1 MAGLELLDEVLE
13 LEQPLLGQEQVLDV
27 RQVLVQQQEQEQ
39 ELPEEQQW
47 RHRNLRR
54 RWRGSSWRCA
64 STVHWCRF
72 SKPAHQCHCASY
84 QWFVRQRRLRELRRP
99 TTSPLCSVSSWSSS

>member
-1 MAGLELLDEVLE
+1 VAGLELLDEVLE

-54 RWRGSSWRCA
+54 R
-64 STVHWCRF
+64 
-72 SKPAHQCHCASY
+72 
-84 QWFVRQRRLRELRRP
+84 
-99 TTSPLCSVSSWSSS
+99 